1 MIMILNA
8 TQREKDILLM
18 LLSAVD
24 MGEVR
29 PEVHQECADMLDIL
43 THDLRE

>member
-1 MIMILNA
+1 MIVINA
-8 TQREKDILLM
+8 SQREKEILLM

-29 PEVHQECADMLDIL
+29 PEVHQECADMLEIL
-43 THDLRE
+43 NQDLRE

>member
-1 MIMILNA
+1 MILINA
-8 TQREKDILLM
+8 TQREKEILLM

-29 PEVHQECADMLDIL
+29 PEVHAECAAMLECL
-43 THDLRE
+43 TLDLRS

>member
-1 MIMILNA
+1 MILNA

-29 PEVHQECADMLDIL
+29 PEVHAECAAMLECL
-43 THDLRE
+43 TLDLRS

>member
-1 MIMILNA
+1 MITINA
-8 TQREKDILLM
+8 SQREKEILLM
-18 LLSAVD
+18 LFSAVD